1 MTWSRFSGRNGG
13 TSTATRG
20 QTIPWDIMLSSDQSE
35 DPGIPIQPHLLLQWS
50 SLQGSSLDTCP
61 LSELQAHGL
70 TSDLPPC
77 TSPLPSSLFYPS
89 HGSLWEAAD
98 PLSIPHQQESTW
110 GLDGFHCFFGH
121 FSSLGSGRTGL
132 GIWS

>member
-1 MTWSRFSGRNGG
+1 
-13 TSTATRG
+13 
-20 QTIPWDIMLSSDQSE
+20 MLSSDQSE
-35 DPGIPIQPHLLLQWS
+35 DPGIPIQPLPSASVEFTPRKL
-50 SLQGSSLDTCP
+50 TEYVP

-70 TSDLPPC
+70 TSDLPL

-110 GLDGFHCFFGH
+110 GWTV
-121 FSSLGSGRTGL
+121 SIASLATSPAWEVGERA
-132 GIWS
+132 